1 MRWQFQ
7 SSASRSLAPAPMAGQ
22 TKLTSCGA
30 HSLDFAEEQFLVW
43 DGRAVGGCAFFDP
56 CGLPAF
62 EDLRCLGDL
71 STGETNQEE

>member
-1 MRWQFQ
+1 
-7 SSASRSLAPAPMAGQ
+7 MAGQ

-43 DGRAVGGCAFFDP
+43 DGRAVGGCTVFDS

-62 EDLRCLGDL
+62 EVLRCLGDL
-71 STGETNQEE
+71 SIRETDQEE